1 MCGFIIQH
9 RGKETGKC
17 FLQNTLKK
25 KKKKRKPKTV
35 LRQFHFFVLESLR

>member
-9 RGKETGKC
+9 IGKETGKC

-25 KKKKRKPKTV
+25 KK
-35 LRQFHFFVLESLR
+35 ESLKQY